1 MPKLSKEEII
11 KLYKKPFS
19 MDYEEIWR
27 QGDYFNSIITI
38 KRYIQ
43 EATQLGEITEEDLEV
58 FRKRKEIKENQ
69 KRETAENL
77 KSLIYHKI
85 LEFKTRKEIVREIKD
100 ETGIETNTTTVGKL
114 IEQLI
119 QEGTLKK
126 EEYEKILKKIREN
139 AGKKTKLTNHKRR
152 QARKRETE
160 DTKKGLEL

>member
-19 MDYEEIWR
+19 MDYGEIWR

-43 EATQLGEITEEDLEV
+43 EATQSGEITEEDLEV
-58 FRKRKEIKENQ
+58 FRKRKEIKENK
-69 KRETAENL
+69 KRETEENL

-85 LEFKTRKEIVREIKD
+85 LEFKTRKEIVIEIKD

-139 AGKKTKLTNHKRR
+139 ASKKTKLTNHKRR

>member
-1 MPKLSKEEII
+1 MPKLSKEEI
-11 KLYKKPFS
+11 
-19 MDYEEIWR
+19 
-27 QGDYFNSIITI
+27 
-38 KRYIQ
+38 
-43 EATQLGEITEEDLEV
+43 
-58 FRKRKEIKENQ
+58 
-69 KRETAENL
+69 
-77 KSLIYHKI
+77 
-85 LEFKTRKEIVREIKD
+85 
-100 ETGIETNTTTVGKL
+100 IETNTTTVGKL